1 MIPKYLAPE
10 AGELVQLLGE
20 PRVLKL
26 TPAETGGVYL
36 QFETTHAPGGGAP
49 PHWHRDEDEA
59 FYVLAG
65 QFTFLVGEQ
74 RITAAAGSFAF
85 VPRGTVHAFTNSGQE
100 RGRML
105 ITVTPGTGHEGL
117 LRAVE
122 ALTRESGQQ
131 PEGAQLLALAA
142 QYGWVMEPAPR

>member
-1 MIPKYLAPE
+1 
-10 AGELVQLLGE
+10 
-20 PRVLKL
+20 
-26 TPAETGGVYL
+26 
-36 QFETTHAPGGGAP
+36 
-49 PHWHRDEDEA
+49 
-59 FYVLAG
+59 VLAG